1 MKRPD
6 QWGRAS
12 RTPAQRGRGARGSMS
27 NLNAADIYDDLLDE
41 ALRQSAQVP
50 NRPLKKR
57 KSQRDPN
64 EMITIDDKSS
74 GQENIAIREREVV
87 VIESTAEESV
97 DEDEMEWDEV
107 DLTAAPISEEAL
119 QPEEAA
125 PVREVTLQAT
135 PPKATY
141 LHL

>member
-1 MKRPD
+1 
-6 QWGRAS
+6 
-12 RTPAQRGRGARGSMS
+12 MS

-41 ALRQSAQVP
+41 ALRQSAQAP

-74 GQENIAIREREVV
+74 GQKNIAIREREVV

-119 QPEEAA
+119 QPEQAA

-135 PPKATY
+135 PQKATY